1 MYASNETLFSTCCAQ
16 HIALCYPAQPYCTT
30 ECSKLGERARSPNLF
45 PTIFLPKIW
54 SFSLPLL
61 FEKSISITRDN
72 NRKSNKLAELI
83 SRHAPNNWL
92 HLSVITGFPTPCS
105 LPNRPTR
112 VHTVFPLIFN
122 TFNGYSRN
130 VTRTVTVAQ
139 LGLTGTVIFQ
149 FVWMGPIKAS
159 QPMGLPQWE

>member
-45 PTIFLPKIW
+45 PTIFLPKNLIFFSPS
-54 SFSLPLL
+54 SFR
-61 FEKSISITRDN
+61 KIHIDYTRDN
-72 NRKSNKLAELI
+72 NWKSNKLAELI

-149 FVWMGPIKAS
+149 FV
-159 QPMGLPQWE
+159 